1 MRTLFGR
8 TIIYDLREKAPHRGT
23 RGRFIEIVQ
32 VTARKD
38 TEDEGPLVFSRGSCA
53 HPVGGGGG
61 GRTVEQR
68 YIIS

>member
-1 MRTLFGR
+1 MRTLFG
-8 TIIYDLREKAPHRGT
+8 IIYDLREKAPHRGI

-32 VTARKD
+32 VTTARKD
-38 TEDEGPLVFSRGSCA
+38 TEDEGPLVFSRGSCT

-61 GRTVEQR
+61 GRTVEQQ